1 MINAAVQLARCVT
14 FLREILHC
22 LYFVKPSR
30 IFDVNLEVKKIFRW
44 LVFVPESCLVCFCQ
58 WFVIYEHKSKLEIM
72 YALKLS
78 DIWKLACYL
87 HDIWPYWMRSC
98 HTETSKGSWNIVEL
112 SWLLAIIAYGTIA
125 KKKAGFTPFCA
136 FCHLSLIDGK
146 WLFCSHTL
154 LSNLTS
160 PSCNLTAQ
168 RKFCC
173 LLLFRADTKATTK
186 TKLKSWSQYNSSSY
200 SCVSHCFL
208 DYFAN
213 NKSNSSSRWHVSNFK
228 FD

>member
-1 MINAAVQLARCVT
+1 MIGQVCNFFEGNSTLSLPCEAKSCVWCKSWSGGDFQVVRVHLCLRAAWGFFASV
-14 FLREILHC
+14 
-22 LYFVKPSR
+22 
-30 IFDVNLEVKKIFRW
+30 
-44 LVFVPESCLVCFCQ
+44 
-58 WFVIYEHKSKLEIM
+58 VIYEHKSKLEIM
-72 YALKLS
+72 YSLKPS

-87 HDIWPYWMRSC
+87 RDIWPYWIRSC
-98 HTETSKGSWNIVEL
+98 HSERSKGSWNIVEL
-112 SWLLAIIAYGTIA
+112 MWLVAIVPIAYGTIA
-125 KKKAGFTPFCA
+125 KKKAGFTPFLC
-136 FCHLSLIDGK
+136 FLIGVSLIDGK

-154 LSNLTS
+154 LSDLTS

-173 LLLFRADTKATTK
+173 LLLFRANTKATTK
-186 TKLKSWSQYNSSSY
+186 TKLKSWSQFNSSSY

-208 DYFAN
+208 DSIAN